1 MIQRPYLLEW
11 RKSAPWQLESQIE
24 QDLVLSRALVQLFS
38 NKIIQEDVALRGGTA
53 LNKLFFKKH
62 LRYSEDIDLV
72 RVKAGPGKPLVAAIQ
87 DELTPW
93 LGKPKV
99 NLKKAS
105 ITLIFRFLSDAT
117 PPIQLRLK
125 IEANTREHKAV
136 LKYIEKPFEMTSRW
150 FSGTASIR
158 TFDIEEVLAT
168 KLRALYQRRK
178 GRDLLDLYYSLDEFP
193 KLNIAN
199 LISTF
204 QHYMKNEDKSI
215 SRAEFEENLF
225 NKMSDKAFRDDTEAL
240 LISNAAYD
248 PSEAYTK
255 VLENFI
261 HKLPGDPWAGHPD
274 QSKGGEDH

>member
-11 RKSAPWQLESQIE
+11 RANAPWQLESQIE

-38 NKIIQEDVALRGGTA
+38 NKVIQQDVALRGGTG

-72 RVKAGPGKPLVAAIQ
+72 RIKAGPGKPLITAIQ

-93 LGKPKV
+93 LGKPRV
-99 NLKKAS
+99 NLTTS
-105 ITLIFRFLSDAT
+105 SSTLIFRFLSEAT

-125 IEANTREHKAV
+125 VEANTREHKTL
-136 LKYIEKPFEMTSRW
+136 LKSVEIPFEMKSRW
-150 FSGTASIR
+150 FSGSASIR
-158 TFDIEEVLAT
+158 TFHIEEILAT

-178 GRDLLDLYYSLDEFP
+178 GRDLLDLHYALDEFP
-193 KLNIAN
+193 SLSVSS

-204 QHYMKNEDKSI
+204 QHYMKNEGKTV

-225 NKMSDKAFRDDTEAL
+225 NKISDKPFLDDPETL
-240 LISNAAYD
+240 LSDNTSYNPIVAY
-248 PSEAYTK
+248 K
-255 VLENFI
+255 RVLENVI
-261 HKLPGDPWAGHPD
+261 HKLPGEPWAGHPD
-274 QSKGGEDH
+274 QTNS

>member
-11 RKSAPWQLESQIE
+11 RTNAPWQLESQIE

-38 NKIIQEDVALRGGTA
+38 NKVIQQDVALRGGTA

-72 RVKAGPGKPLVAAIQ
+72 RIKAGPGKPLIAAIQ
-87 DELTPW
+87 EELTPW
-93 LGKPKV
+93 LGKPRV
-99 NLKKAS
+99 NLKSAS
-105 ITLIFRFLSDAT
+105 ITLIFRFLSEAT

-125 IEANTREHKAV
+125 VEANTREHKAL
-136 LKYIEKPFEMTSRW
+136 LKSVEIPFEMKSRW
-150 FSGTASIR
+150 FSGSASIQ
-158 TFDIEEVLAT
+158 TFDIEEILAT

-178 GRDLLDLYYSLDEFP
+178 GRDLLDLYYALDEFP
-193 KLNIAN
+193 NLSIRR

-204 QHYMKNEDKSI
+204 QHYMKNEGKSI

-225 NKMSDKAFRDDTEAL
+225 NKISDKPFLDDTETL
-240 LISNAAYD
+240 LVNGASYD
-248 PSEAYTK
+248 VSVAYTR
-255 VLENFI
+255 VLENII

-274 QSKGGEDH
+274 QAEGRK